1 VELTQPRA
9 STPTATP
16 EPSRAP
22 EAQIEPPEEPEEP
35 VEPSGS
41 ASPMASDE
49 PDRVA
54 VPRPERPG
62 PGTGTPVETS
72 EPAPVA
78 EFAPAPEAATMPN
91 APAGPAAIVGQVVGA
106 AVEQVVRAVRPEA
119 AVAVATEFTF
129 PLALALAVLGYLVI
143 QGQIDRRDP
152 KLRVAP
158 QNVVETLITFKTEE
172 EL

>member
-1 VELTQPRA
+1 M
-9 STPTATP
+9 P
-16 EPSRAP
+16 ESAP
-22 EAQIEPPEEPEEP
+22 
-35 VEPSGS
+35 
-41 ASPMASDE
+41 D
-49 PDRVA
+49 
-54 VPRPERPG
+54 
-62 PGTGTPVETS
+62 
-72 EPAPVA
+72 
-78 EFAPAPEAATMPN
+78 PEAAVAPE

-129 PLALALAVLGYLVI
+129 PLVLALAVLAYLVI

-158 QNVVETLITFKTEE
+158 QNVVETLVTFKTEE